1 MPIALT
7 SRFFLLTVV
16 LLALPGCLPGRGGLF
31 RGQTPSHVTSA
42 SLDDSDTVTI
52 YIIGHGWHTGLVLPT
67 EEIDEREFP
76 NRSLVSGGRFVE
88 IGWGDEGFYNA
99 KVVWPTI
106 VAKALFLP
114 TPSVLHLVRF
124 DPAVERVF
132 AGSDVIELKISRAG
146 FRKLCR
152 FTHNSFQLDDA
163 GKPIWSGPGIYGDGQ
178 FFRGRESYYYPKTC
192 NVWTAKALQ
201 AAGVPVLPAL
211 SSTATGVLA
220 QARPH
225 GRVLSKSSPM
235 ALVHALI
242 GTGGS
247 RD

>member
-7 SRFFLLTVV
+7 SRFFLS
-16 LLALPGCLPGRGGLF
+16 ALVFCTLSGCLPGRGGLF
-31 RGQTPSHVTSA
+31 RGQTPSNVKTA
-42 SLDDSDTVTI
+42 SFDDGEAVTI

-67 EEIDEREFP
+67 EEIDAEDFP
-76 NRSLVSGGRFVE
+76 NRTLHSGGRFVE

-124 DPAVERVF
+124 DPAVDRVF
-132 AGSDVIELKISRAG
+132 VGSDIVELKISREG
-146 FRKLCR
+146 FRRLCR
-152 FTHNSFQLDDA
+152 FIHNSFELDDA

-178 FFRGRESYYYPKTC
+178 FYRGKESYYYPKTC
-192 NVWTAKALQ
+192 NVWTARALQ

-211 SSTATGVLA
+211 STTATGVLA

-235 ALVHALI
+235 ALVHALT
-242 GTGGS
+242 GTAPA